1 MCNRSVVIGP
11 IRCPMLKGVLH
22 TNDYYPE
29 ILVFYGSFTFFLQL
43 FYESFTVTWGGA
55 GGRGRGKGKRKDP
68 SRFSS
73 RNYGDSK

>member
-1 MCNRSVVIGP
+1 MIGP

-55 GGRGRGKGKRKDP
+55 GGRGKGKTPQD
-68 SRFSS
+68 FLAEIMVIQ
-73 RNYGDSK
+73 NESK